1 MGRVVPLVR
10 LPAESPDPALSAGWV
25 AAAGTSWGTSGWNS
39 SAAGRG
45 NFVVSVVIP
54 ELDAEF
60 GAGPSADSSVT
71 GDPFH
76 IPTPAT
82 PAGVPPPAAAGL
94 DGHPLGEEF
103 L

>member
-1 MGRVVPLVR
+1 MAGLVAPFDR
-10 LPAESPDPALSAGWV
+10 PAAGSPDAASSSDAVAAGSAG
-25 AAAGTSWGTSGWNS
+25 GTSGWNS

-54 ELDAEF
+54 ELDVESS
-60 GAGPSADSSVT
+60 AGPSADSSVT

-76 IPTPAT
+76 IPAPAT
-82 PAGVPPPAAAGL
+82 PAGLPPPAAAGL
-94 DGHPLGEEF
+94 DGHPVGEEF